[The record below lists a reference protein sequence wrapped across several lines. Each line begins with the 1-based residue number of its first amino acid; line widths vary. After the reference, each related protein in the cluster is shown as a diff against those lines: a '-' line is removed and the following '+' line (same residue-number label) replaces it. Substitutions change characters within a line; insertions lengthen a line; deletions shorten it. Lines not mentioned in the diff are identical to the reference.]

1 MLQNNQEFTNQEK
14 DAITRNVSGSKEQA
28 PNIVL
33 IAIESFSAD
42 FLKQFGNQQNLTP
55 NYEALAKNSIF
66 FTNMYATGTRTV
78 RGMEAL
84 TLCVPPTPGNSIVR
98 RPNNESIFSI
108 ATILKK
114 KNYDL
119 SFIYGGDG
127 YFDNM
132 NTFFGGQGFN
142 IIDRNRGNPISDNI
156 KTKRFAIEDN
166 EVTFENAWG
175 ICDEDSYTQSI
186 KYANINSKKTN
197 LFFNL

>member
-1 MLQNNQEFTNQEK
+1 MHSNELDYTTFYKTLPNKEAYKIVKKELLQNNQEFTNQEK

-108 ATILKK
+108 VAPRKRYILWSSSPTTQIFL
-114 KNYDL
+114 YL
-119 SFIYGGDG
+119 SA
-127 YFDNM
+127 
-132 NTFFGGQGFN
+132 
-142 IIDRNRGNPISDNI
+142 RSEV
-156 KTKRFAIEDN
+156 KTYC
-166 EVTFENAWG
+166 AWFV
-175 ICDEDSYTQSI
+175 S
-186 KYANINSKKTN
+186 
-197 LFFNL
+197 